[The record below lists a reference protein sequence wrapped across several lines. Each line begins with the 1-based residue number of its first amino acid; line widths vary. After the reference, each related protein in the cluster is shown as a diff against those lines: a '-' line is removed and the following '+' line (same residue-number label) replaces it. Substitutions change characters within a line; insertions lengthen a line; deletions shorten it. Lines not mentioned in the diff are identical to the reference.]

1 MPFDLRN
8 QFSDITV
15 LNNLEC
21 EFLLKEPTGHAVVA
35 DGEPRTGNA
44 VVRRR
49 NIEK

>member
-21 EFLLKEPTGHAVVA
+21 EFPA
-35 DGEPRTGNA
+35 
-44 VVRRR
+44 
-49 NIEK
+49 